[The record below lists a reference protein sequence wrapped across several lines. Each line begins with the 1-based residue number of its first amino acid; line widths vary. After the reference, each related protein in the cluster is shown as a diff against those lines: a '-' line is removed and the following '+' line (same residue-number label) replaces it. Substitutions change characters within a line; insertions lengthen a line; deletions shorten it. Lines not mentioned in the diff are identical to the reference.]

1 MNEGMA
7 EIARQLAELT
17 AEIRANRADTKQLKE
32 STEGRIDA
40 LQQEFRDETK
50 AIRADLA
57 RVTSLQNSEIAS
69 HKKKLPG
76 WKGLFAF
83 STTD

>member
-1 MNEGMA
+1 MKETLA

-17 AEIRANRADTKQLKE
+17 AEIRASRADTKQLKE

-40 LQQEFRDETK
+40 LQQEFREETK

-57 RVTSLQNSEIAS
+57 RVTSLQNSEIATN
-69 HKKKLPG
+69 KKKLPG
-76 WKGLFAF
+76 WSGLSAL
-83 STTD
+83 STGD

>member
-32 STEGRIDA
+32 STEEIGRA
-40 LQQEFRDETK
+40 SCRE
-50 AIRADLA
+50 
-57 RVTSLQNSEIAS
+57 RV
-69 HKKKLPG
+69 
-76 WKGLFAF
+76 
-83 STTD
+83 